1 MAKKKKTTQLRELIA
16 SGETLL
22 RPLVGIALQAQMAEA
37 LGYKVVGMSGAYTAA
52 HVLGMPDAGL
62 ITMTEMVEN
71 TKRICNATT
80 IPVIADADTGFGN
93 AVNVRRTVQ
102 EMMQAGA
109 AAIFMEDQVA
119 PKRCGF
125 VKGKEVISIDEAVG
139 KVKAAV
145 DTRNE
150 VDPDFIIMART
161 DALTAAGGGIDEA
174 IKRAN
179 AYRDAGA
186 DIIYVEAVSSREQ
199 IKKIRASLKGPLAC
213 SAWDIKPYPTLK
225 ELNQLGL
232 CMTLG
237 LMYFE
242 AGLVADWDML
252 VSLKEKGL
260 EYFYEWRAAHKDHPA
275 RWQKIYDLVGFPA
288 VRAWEEKY
296 LPKES
301 LERYEKSQGLYN
313 PGA

>member
-1 MAKKKKTTQLRELIA
+1 MANKKKTTVLRELIA

-125 VKGKEVISIDEAVG
+125 VKGKEVISREEAIG
-139 KVKAAV
+139 KVRAAV

-161 DALTAAGGGIDEA
+161 DALTAAGGGLDEA
-174 IKRAN
+174 IWRAK
-179 AYRDAGA
+179 AYREAGA
-186 DIIYVEAVSSREQ
+186 DIIYVEAVTTRDQ
-199 IKKIRASLKGPLAC
+199 IKTIRQSLEGPLAC

-252 VSLKEKGL
+252 VNLKEKGL
-260 EYFYEWRAAHKDHPA
+260 EYFYEWRAAHQNHPA
-275 RWQKIYDLVGFPA
+275 RWQKIYDMVGFPA
-288 VRAWEEKY
+288 VRRWEEKY
-296 LPKES
+296 LPEQN
-301 LERYEKSQGLYN
+301 LERYEKSQGIYE